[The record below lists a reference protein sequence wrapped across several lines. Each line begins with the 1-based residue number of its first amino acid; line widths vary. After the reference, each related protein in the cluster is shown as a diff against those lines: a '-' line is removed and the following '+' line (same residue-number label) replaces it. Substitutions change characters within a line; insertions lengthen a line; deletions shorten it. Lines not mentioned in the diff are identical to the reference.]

1 MAVRYHAI
9 AKTGTYT
16 AKDGTEKTSWTRC
29 GIVVDTKNG
38 GLALKIEQ
46 LPVPF
51 DGWLNF
57 ALPKDDAKPTAETTP
72 ANNDVDNDEIPF

>member
-57 ALPKDDAKPTAETTP
+57 ALPKDETQPAQTTAPQSSES
-72 ANNDVDNDEIPF
+72 DDIPF

>member
-57 ALPKDDAKPTAETTP
+57 ALPKDETQPSSQAP
-72 ANNDVDNDEIPF
+72 APQAGNESDEVPF